1 MCTFDVDSFRKIEKI
16 GEGNVKNSI
25 IHTYNIQTTG

>member
-16 GEGNVKNSI
+16 GEGNEMNFI
-25 IHTYNIQTTG
+25 CAHTK